1 MIFNQ
6 VFEKIFVINLKEST
20 DRKKHIIDEF
30 TKMKITNYEFFE
42 ATHYEDPKVKELY
55 DSGKVLKFPPC
66 FRCLKKRCSCEN
78 NFLTK
83 FQIANWLSF
92 IRLFEHILKN
102 NYNFVCICEDDICFT
117 KYAPKICNQLLSK
130 HSFAKHNIQMKHPL
144 LIKMGVAF
152 DYSTHYYFG
161 QTSFVKNYSLSN
173 PCFALNKEMIYVFL
187 SNLKIIDYHSDVYFH
202 KTIPQHFGN
211 KIQMISMK
219 PYPVF
224 ELSFVKSIQKFNSL
238 VRPKNQLRRKE
249 YKEYLFITMTKLL
262 EFIPSQYSK
271 NKNLH
276 ILKENIG
283 FNGSINYIQLNNNY
297 NEIHYYFENKY
308 FFHDNHEDDINLILN
323 QINIEKNNY
332 IFNILTIVNTHYQM
346 NLNIYDMSQMKDN
359 LIKLYSKILDYFI
372 ENGFK
377 IICIQKE
384 KNDSLKNDILTND
397 SLTNYINIKKV
408 LLEKTPKLELNE
420 EEHKQPQNLLQQEH

>member
-1 MIFNQ
+1 MIFNN
-6 VFEKIFVINLKEST
+6 VFERIFVINLKEST

-30 TKMKITNYEFFE
+30 KKMNITNYEFFE
-42 ATHYEDPKVKELY
+42 ATHYEDPKVQELY

-92 IRLFEHILKN
+92 LRLFEHIISN

-130 HSFAKHNIQMKHPL
+130 YSFLKHNIQMKLPL

-173 PCFALNKEMIYVFL
+173 PCFALNKAMIYVFL
-187 SNLKIIDYHSDVYFH
+187 SNLKIIDYHSDIYFH
-202 KTIPQHFGN
+202 KTIPQHFGK
-211 KIQMISMK
+211 KIQMFSMK

-224 ELSFVKSIQKFNSL
+224 ELSFVKSMQKFKSL

-249 YKEYLFITMTKLL
+249 YKEYLFITLTKLL
-262 EFIPSQYSK
+262 EFIP
-271 NKNLH
+271 
-276 ILKENIG
+276 
-283 FNGSINYIQLNNNY
+283 IQFAKNNY
-297 NEIHYYFENKY
+297 LQIFNQKMGLNGTINSLYINNHYNDEIYYFENKY
-308 FFHDNHEDDINLILN
+308 LIHDNIDDDINLIMNQVSIEENSYILN
-323 QINIEKNNY
+323 ILMLVNNY
-332 IFNILTIVNTHYQM
+332 FKMEIDLKNIS
-346 NLNIYDMSQMKDN
+346 NIKEI
-359 LIKLYSKILDYFI
+359 LRELYPKILDYFKEI
-372 ENGFK
+372 GFK
-377 IICIQKE
+377 IICVQKD
-384 KNDSLKNDILTND
+384 NDDFKISQDIIN
-397 SLTNYINIKKV
+397 NYYRIKT
-408 LLEKTPKLELNE
+408 LLLQKASKLELNE
-420 EEHKQPQNLLQQEH
+420 EVHKPLQNLLQQEN